1 MLMRKKCKPKKGFL
15 GAAKTTDKYPYSQ
28 TERSSDMY
36 PLGSESN
43 FIIPESYEKRENS
56 PRGIK
61 R

>member
-1 MLMRKKCKPKKGFL
+1 MRKKSKPKKGFL
-15 GAAKTTDKYPYSQ
+15 GAAKTTVKAPYSQ

-43 FIIPESYEKRENS
+43 FITPASSSRRENC